1 MAFPGM
7 GERLQQE
14 VRTLAPDSMQVL
26 SDNFDFQFSVVFF
39 R

>member
-14 VRTLAPDSMQVL
+14 VRTLAPDNMQVL
-26 SDNFDFQFSVVFF
+26 VQDQIGILCIQI
-39 R
+39 